1 MEFNMIR
8 IITVLLVLFSTSAMA
23 GQIQGQISNNKAV
36 SYTQQ
41 DVTVLG
47 DNTTKRMVKAPH
59 APSIALFSNYRWPC
73 GGVLGGGVQGQ
84 FAGFTGTATK
94 DSKNCIA
101 WMLAMQERSPE
112 LKQAYLCQM
121 KVHRKAMASVGRP
134 CVKAR
139 KIVKPVSRPTYR

>member
-59 APSIALFSNYRWPC
+59 APSMALVSNNRWPC
-73 GGVLGGGVQGQ
+73 GGFAGIGAQGQ
-84 FAGFTGTATK
+84 YAGINIGGTK

-101 WMLAMQERSPE
+101 WMLAMQERTPE

-121 KVHRKAMASVGRP
+121 KVHRKAMASIGKP
-134 CVKAR
+134 CVKAQY
-139 KIVKPVSRPTYR
+139 KIPRPTYRD

>member
-1 MEFNMIR
+1 
-8 IITVLLVLFSTSAMA
+8 
-23 GQIQGQISNNKAV
+23 
-36 SYTQQ
+36 
-41 DVTVLG
+41 
-47 DNTTKRMVKAPH
+47 MVKATH
-59 APSIALFSNYRWPC
+59 EPSVMVANNYRWPC
-73 GGVLGGGVQGQ
+73 GGYAGIGAQGKYAGINIGG
-84 FAGFTGTATK
+84 TK

-101 WMLAMQERSPE
+101 WMLAMQERAPE